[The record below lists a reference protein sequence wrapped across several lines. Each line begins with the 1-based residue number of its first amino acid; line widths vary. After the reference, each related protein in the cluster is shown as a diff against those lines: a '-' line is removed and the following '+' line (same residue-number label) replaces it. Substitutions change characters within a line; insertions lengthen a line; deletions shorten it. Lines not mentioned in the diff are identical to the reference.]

1 MLRKILNICAVS
13 AAILGLG
20 TGLASAQTL
29 KIGVIAPLTGGASP
43 WGKAVEQATR
53 IATAEVNAKG
63 GLMVGGKPY
72 QLEVVAYDDQY
83 KAADALAAFNRL
95 VSQDQ
100 VKYMVVFSS
109 PSAIA
114 VKQKVE
120 EEKVIA
126 ITAGG
131 AKEVVDENT
140 HHLFRLNTLPDG
152 YMGAVVKWMSDNT
165 KDRRIALI
173 NPNDPTGWVIAQ
185 STEPLFK
192 AAGFEVVTTELY
204 ERSQTDFQ
212 GLLTKVLALKPGV
225 IDIGSTPP
233 ATAGLMVRQLRD
245 LGYKGAILKTGGP
258 GWKEIV
264 AGAGP
269 AASEGTI
276 CLLYADPQNE
286 NVKRLNAD
294 YMKAVGQE
302 PNEMIVL
309 IYDGV
314 RAMLAAIQKGG
325 DVNNTEKTAAAFAAI
340 MPMKTLQGDEM
351 TLAGKQFSGVDQ
363 QLMVP
368 NFIGVIKNGGVQ
380 IVGKVK

>member
-1 MLRKILNICAVS
+1 M
-13 AAILGLG
+13 
-20 TGLASAQTL
+20 
-29 KIGVIAPLTGGASP
+29 
-43 WGKAVEQATR
+43 
-53 IATAEVNAKG
+53 
-63 GLMVGGKPY
+63 
-72 QLEVVAYDDQY
+72 
-83 KAADALAAFNRL
+83 
-95 VSQDQ
+95 
-100 VKYMVVFSS
+100 
-109 PSAIA
+109 
-114 VKQKVE
+114 
-120 EEKVIA
+120 
-126 ITAGG
+126 
-131 AKEVVDENT
+131 
-140 HHLFRLNTLPDG
+140 
-152 YMGAVVKWMSDNT
+152 
-165 KDRRIALI
+165 
-173 NPNDPTGWVIAQ
+173 
-185 STEPLFK
+185 
-192 AAGFEVVTTELY
+192 
-204 ERSQTDFQ
+204 
-212 GLLTKVLALKPGV
+212 

-340 MPMKTLQGDEM
+340 MPMTTLQGDEM